1 MATHWNEQWET
12 ESKRNYWL
20 EPDKTVL
27 KLTKELD
34 KSKIKDVLDLG
45 CGIGRHTFCLVQ
57 EGFNV
62 TALDSS
68 TKALS
73 LVRQKLVL
81 LGLTAN
87 LLEGDYNRDLF
98 KAESFDFVLAFNVIY
113 HGSRENFK
121 DSIQLVHKWLRP
133 NGLFFFTCPTR
144 KDAKYGNGEQVGENT
159 YRPMNSVHPG
169 DIHYFAD
176 ETDIVELLLKFKI
189 VKQGIHEHYWDNRGT
204 NQLSSYW
211 EILAKK

>member
-1 MATHWNEQWET
+1 MTTHWNEQWET
-12 ESKRNYWL
+12 ESKQKYWL
-20 EPDKTVL
+20 ESDKTVVT
-27 KLTKELD
+27 LTKELD

-45 CGIGRHTFCLVQ
+45 CGIGRHTFYFAK

-68 TKALS
+68 SNALNLLRQN
-73 LVRQKLVL
+73 LVT
-81 LGLTAN
+81 LGLRAN
-87 LLEGDYNRDLF
+87 LLEGNYNRDLF

-113 HGSRENFK
+113 HGSRENFQ

-133 NGLFFFTCPTR
+133 GGLFFFTCPTR

-159 YRPMNSVHPG
+159 YKPRNSVHPG

-176 ETDIVELLLKFKI
+176 EPDIVESLQKFTI
-189 VKQGIHEHYWDNRGT
+189 LNQAIHEHYWDNRGT
-204 NQLSSYW
+204 NQFSSYW
-211 EILAKK
+211 EILSKK